1 MKLNQIMNTASL
13 VNNFKKNYFY
23 AFDLY
28 LTNLPKKKEI
38 DAKLQ
43 SYTCMQV
50 LSPIKSL
57 YDRFRIYYNSYTI

>member
-1 MKLNQIMNTASL
+1 MKLNQIMNTGSL

-43 SYTCMQV
+43 LYTCMQV

-57 YDRFRIYYNSYTI
+57 YDRFLYM